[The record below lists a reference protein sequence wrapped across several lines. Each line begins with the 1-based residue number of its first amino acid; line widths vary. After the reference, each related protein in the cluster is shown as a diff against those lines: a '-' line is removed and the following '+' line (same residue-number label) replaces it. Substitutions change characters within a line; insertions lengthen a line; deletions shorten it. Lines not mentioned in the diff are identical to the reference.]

1 MKIILNVS
9 ITVRIFIEIVDK
21 TKKERILMEINAMMS
36 QQLASLQ
43 QTLQMTMLDRTMNAD
58 AAGVA
63 KLMEQLPQQQAAP
76 AAHPYK
82 GQVIDVQA

>member
-1 MKIILNVS
+1 MIR
-9 ITVRIFIEIVDK
+9 TFGEIVDK
-21 TKKERILMEINAMMS
+21 TRKEGIILEINTQMT

-58 AAGVA
+58 AAGVT
-63 KLMEQLPQQQAAP
+63 KLMEQLPQQAAP

-82 GQVIDVQA
+82 GQVIDIQA

>member
-1 MKIILNVS
+1 
-9 ITVRIFIEIVDK
+9 
-21 TKKERILMEINAMMS
+21 MEINTQMT

-58 AAGVA
+58 AAGVT
-63 KLMEQLPQQQAAP
+63 KLMEQLPQQTAP

-82 GQVIDVQA
+82 GQVIDIQA